1 MQYSIFQMEINSEAE
16 SVMQDPLHRG
26 GRVLFSWP
34 GRDGVQLAGEFLQ
47 FSSGPREVRYI
58 FYIKKIALRFRS
70 PGFSFFLILS
80 LLSLFTHTHTSFLSF
95 QKEVSVFH
103 LFNLWVVVHLLN

>member
-1 MQYSIFQMEINSEAE
+1 MFFSIFILIFFLVLFLFLFLFFHFSLSKIKDDTIYGTVENTLDAIQESMNSIFQMEINSEAE

-34 GRDGVQLAGEFLQ
+34 GRNGVQLAGEFLQ

-58 FYIKKIALRFRS
+58 YI
-70 PGFSFFLILS
+70 FF
-80 LLSLFTHTHTSFLSF
+80 
-95 QKEVSVFH
+95 
-103 LFNLWVVVHLLN
+103 